1 LGSIPN
7 AAVYAWPNV
16 ERIRTVGLRN
26 PMKDG
31 QAFLH
36 FQRSGTVLVLSRKVE
51 ERIRIGDEITIVVTR
66 ISKDKVRLGVDAP
79 KHMQVH
85 REEVYEALKAA
96 EAATDSDCD

>member
-1 LGSIPN
+1 
-7 AAVYAWPNV
+7 
-16 ERIRTVGLRN
+16 
-26 PMKDG
+26 MKTG

-66 ISKDKVRLGVDAP
+66 ISKDKVRLGVEAP
-79 KHMQVH
+79 KGMQVH

-96 EAATDSDCD
+96 ETTTDSDCD

>member
-1 LGSIPN
+1 MWNDFTRLAP
-7 AAVYAWPNV
+7 AVNEDWP
-16 ERIRTVGLRN
+16 GDL
-26 PMKDG
+26 
-31 QAFLH
+31 Q

>member
-1 LGSIPN
+1 MGSIPN

-36 FQRSGTVLVLSRKVE
+36 FQRSETVLVLSRKVE

-85 REEVYEALKAA
+85 REEVYEAIKSA
-96 EAATDSDCD
+96 ETTTDSDCD

>member
-1 LGSIPN
+1 
-7 AAVYAWPNV
+7 
-16 ERIRTVGLRN
+16 
-26 PMKDG
+26 MKDG

-36 FQRSGTVLVLSRKVE
+36 FQRSETVLVLSRKVE

-85 REEVYEALKAA
+85 REEVYEALKRA
-96 EAATDSDCD
+96 ETTTDSDCD

>member
-1 LGSIPN
+1 MGSIPN

-79 KHMQVH
+79 
-85 REEVYEALKAA
+85 
-96 EAATDSDCD
+96 